1 MTVLKK
7 YQVEFGALS
16 VFFVFIIIL
25 LTFLFIL
32 QVMERRYVQPFEEFQ
47 YADTCC
53 VGDVVGQW
61 LGPDLGSRPRME
73 K

>member
-7 YQVEFGALS
+7 YHVEFGALF
-16 VFFVFIIIL
+16 VFFCVHKHLINL
-25 LTFLFIL
+25 LFIL